1 MLSKLCTDFYNDDDI
16 ACAKDILY
24 NITEAHH
31 DRRRVK
37 HRGSDKKQRDMQDV
51 LNIFLELP
59 LHAIPIFVCKDI
71 SNLPPLSMN
80 NFDMASVIRSIET
93 LQVQVNLSTENH
105 TKSVNAQVTLCKHL
119 IPSADN
125 TTQAAVAPTSDTLPA
140 VNTSEINAGNAEHQH
155 HSIFSDDNSDGGD
168 EVVTV
173 IGDSDSDDRD
183 LIRLAEIQKRTNI
196 HRKRQ
201 HARPQGMTNR
211 PNDQRSPR
219 ANDDVIAGNGTSTHI
234 RTATKNQRQST
245 LSTHRQ
251 RVGIF
256 VSRMSR
262 STRARHIDRHVEQ
275 EAGIKV
281 HCEEIPSKYE
291 NTNYRSFFIRLNSRN
306 LQMLLQPDMW
316 PRDTIVRGYYE

>member
-1 MLSKLCTDFYNDDDI
+1 MSDAVFLVLGECQISI
-16 ACAKDILY
+16 AKYLRGYIKFERDRY

-93 LQVQVNLSTENH
+93 LQVQVNLLTENH

-125 TTQAAVAPTSDTLPA
+125 TTQAAVDPTSDTLPA

-173 IGDSDSDDRD
+173 IGDSDSD
-183 LIRLAEIQKRTNI
+183 E
-196 HRKRQ
+196 
-201 HARPQGMTNR
+201 
-211 PNDQRSPR
+211 QRSHS
-219 ANDDVIAGNGTSTHI
+219 I
-234 RTATKNQRQST
+234 
-245 LSTHRQ
+245 
-251 RVGIF
+251 
-256 VSRMSR
+256 SRDPETYQHS
-262 STRARHIDRHVEQ
+262 
-275 EAGIKV
+275 
-281 HCEEIPSKYE
+281 
-291 NTNYRSFFIRLNSRN
+291 
-306 LQMLLQPDMW
+306 
-316 PRDTIVRGYYE
+316 